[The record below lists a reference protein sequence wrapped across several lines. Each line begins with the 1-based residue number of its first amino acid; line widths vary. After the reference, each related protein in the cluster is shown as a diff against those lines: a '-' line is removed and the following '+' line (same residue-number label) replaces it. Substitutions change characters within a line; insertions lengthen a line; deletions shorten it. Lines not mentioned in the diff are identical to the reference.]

1 MLWADR
7 AVGTVLRLELPDE
20 PGSPLR
26 VRVRREGDGL
36 DYGWVRLDEL
46 SHLVAVIAGPDEG
59 DEDDFASRAR

>member
-1 MLWADR
+1 M
-7 AVGTVLRLELPDE
+7 GTVLRLELPNE

-46 SHLVAVIAGPDEG
+46 SHLVAVIARPDDGEA
-59 DEDDFASRAR
+59 DTP